1 MRDSCPTFFS
11 SHWVN
16 LWLHSLSHGSWC
28 CGGEG
33 GIRTHGPLPV
43 NVFWAC
49 RSWRPS
55 EQLEGGQHDAVRRD
69 YEADARQDGR
79 VEPDRQALLK
89 CQHVGFQRGYIG
101 FQCSNVGFRRHV
113 LAHGVAERGDHGFG
127 LRPPRIRLPG
137 AS

>member
-1 MRDSCPTFFS
+1 MALGVVAERGSRP
-11 SHWVN
+11 
-16 LWLHSLSHGSWC
+16 HGL
-28 CGGEG
+28 
-33 GIRTHGPLPV
+33 LPV

-49 RSWRPS
+49 RLWRPS

-101 FQCSNVGFRRHV
+101 FQRGYIDFQRGYIGFQRSNVGFRRHV

>member
-1 MRDSCPTFFS
+1 MALGVVAER
-11 SHWVN
+11 
-16 LWLHSLSHGSWC
+16 GS
-28 CGGEG
+28 
-33 GIRTHGPLPV
+33 RTHGLLLV

-55 EQLEGGQHDAVRRD
+55 EQLEGAQHDAVRRD

-89 CQHVGFQRGYIG
+89 CQHVGFQCGYIGFQRGYIG
-101 FQCSNVGFRRHV
+101 FQRSNVGFRRHV